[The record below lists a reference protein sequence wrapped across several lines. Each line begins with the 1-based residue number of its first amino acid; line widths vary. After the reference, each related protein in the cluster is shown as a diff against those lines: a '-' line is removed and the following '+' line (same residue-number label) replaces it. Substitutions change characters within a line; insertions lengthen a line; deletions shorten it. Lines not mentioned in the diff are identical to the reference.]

1 MTVGILGLGLIGGS
15 MARTYRKAGHRV
27 LASDKDK
34 QMLSFAKLIEFYKKG
49 TPNDGPKVM
58 EFMKE
63 ASVAEILG
71 NAELWGQDLR
81 FLTQAVESAGKGR
94 AE

>member
-1 MTVGILGLGLIGGS
+1 MLPSILEYI
-15 MARTYRKAGHRV
+15 RRKGTEPEH
-27 LASDKDK
+27 L
-34 QMLSFAKLIEFYKKG
+34 MLSFAKLIEFYKKG